1 MFRKNVAKNG
11 AYDNIKG
18 IKKEAF
24 ALSLENNIW
33 KNRRGGEVG

>member
-1 MFRKNVAKNG
+1 MFRKNRAKNV

-24 ALSLENNIW
+24 TLSLENNIW
-33 KNRRGGEVG
+33 KNQRDAEVG